1 MRHSCLRIS
10 RLLVRLLILS
20 SFDICAIIPHF
31 SGSDNERKWGFSTRM
46 QVHEDLKKE
55 PEVSQTASAASA
67 ASGPVRKRKNS
78 PEGFEREFP
87 ASKGTRLLNMGGGE
101 EQTYYRAGPRACPP
115 PSSTARDYHY
125 VSDHHFRSGSSS
137 SRQSRNSSSNSSNY
151 HSPHVAGN
159 SSASS
164 TSRRSGSGRSN
175 SEYYNIEKSSPY
187 HHGGGGGGR
196 NARPQQ
202 VIEKSFRIH

>member
-1 MRHSCLRIS
+1 MYE
-10 RLLVRLLILS
+10 
-20 SFDICAIIPHF
+20 ICSTLFCF
-31 SGSDNERKWGFSTRM
+31 SGSGNERQWGFSARM

-55 PEVSQTASAASA
+55 PEVSQTASTSV
-67 ASGPVRKRKNS
+67 ASGPVRRRRNS
-78 PEGFEREFP
+78 PEGVDREFP
-87 ASKGTRLLNMGGGE
+87 ASKGSRLNMGGGE

-187 HHGGGGGGR
+187 HHGGGGGR

-202 VIEKSFRIH
+202 VCNRNIFSNRLESIGNA